1 VSPPP
6 DAVFD
11 PLDDGTIGRV
21 LMELLAQ
28 THLMA
33 PAALTDV
40 LSEHVRPLGVERI
53 SIYLGDLQQRFLHPF
68 PSGDTPSDAV
78 LPIDSTLAGRAFQTI
93 TIHRS
98 GEGRPIA
105 GVEGAAERGGPY
117 RLWVPLMDGTERLGV
132 LELIVGDIGEAM
144 LERCRALASLI
155 GLIVVSKSNYSDT
168 YSRVRRDREVT
179 LPAEMVWAFMTPP
192 TFATDQV
199 IISATLEPAYEV
211 GGDAFD
217 YSLLDDHLYVS
228 IYDAS
233 GHDLAAGLITSV
245 AMAACRN
252 ARRSGGDLAAM
263 VELAD
268 NAIAGQFDASR
279 FATALVCD
287 LRVGTGKLTW
297 IACGHPPPL
306 LIRDNKVIKELVRDP
321 RPPLGLA
328 DHDSEAVRR
337 PPVHTEQLQPGD
349 RILLYTDGVVE
360 GRADDGSQFGLER
373 LSDLI
378 IRNCAAGL
386 PAPETLRRLNRAI
399 VDYQHGRLSDDATT
413 VLLEWMPH
421 DARSQLTA

>member
-1 VSPPP
+1 
-6 DAVFD
+6 
-11 PLDDGTIGRV
+11 V
-21 LMELLAQ
+21 LIELLTQ

-53 SIYLGDLQQRFLHPF
+53 RIYLADLQQRFLHPF
-68 PSGDTPSDAV
+68 PNGGGAPSDRA

-98 GEGRPIA
+98 GNGRPIA
-105 GVEGAAERGGPY
+105 GVEGADEHSGSY

-155 GLIVVSKSNYSDT
+155 GLIVVSKSSYSDT
-168 YSRVRRDREVT
+168 YARARRGREVT

-199 IISATLEPAYEV
+199 IVAATLEPAYEV

-217 YSLLDDHLYVS
+217 YSLLDDRLHVS

-252 ARRSGGDLAAM
+252 TRRSGGDLAEM
-263 VELAD
+263 VECAD

-287 LRVGTGKLTW
+287 LHVATGKLTW

-306 LIRDNKVIKELVRDP
+306 LIRDNKVIKELIRDP
-321 RPPLGLA
+321 RPPLGIA
-328 DHDSEAVRR
+328 DHNSDVVRR

-373 LSDLI
+373 FSDLI
-378 IRNCAAGL
+378 IRNSAAGL

-421 DARSQLTA
+421 DASSQLTA